1 MKYTVSSVISL
12 ISRLHTST
20 ADFTNK
26 RLSEL
31 SENESFVSSHGFILF
46 QLANEEKLTMGEIS
60 RRINRDKSTTTVLV
74 KKLKAEGFIKEEQ
87 SQTDSRVKYISLTEK
102 GREYNKFTSGISHD
116 LLSSFYK
123 GFSPEEKKE
132 LLRLLEKAQS
142 NLDNSLK

>member
-12 ISRLHTST
+12 ISHLHTST

-31 SENESFVSSHGFILF
+31 SKKENFVSSHGFILF
-46 QLANEEKLTMGEIS
+46 QLSNNEKLTMGEIA

-74 KKLKAEGFIKEEQ
+74 KKLKAEGLIIEEP
-87 SQTDSRVKYISLTEK
+87 SEKDSRVKYISLSEK
-102 GREYNKFTSGISHD
+102 GKEYNKLTSGISHS
-116 LLSSFYK
+116 LLTTFYK
-123 GFSPEEKKE
+123 DFTSEEKKE
-132 LLRLLEKAQS
+132 LLRLLEKANI

>member
-12 ISRLHTST
+12 ISRLHTSS

-116 LLSSFYK
+116 LLSAFYK
-123 GFSPEEKKE
+123 DFTAEEKKE
-132 LLRLLEKAQS
+132 LLRLLEKAQA